1 MGDNMKNYRIYL
13 RALEIDDYKILH
25 QYRLEE
31 YVAYGYGG
39 MRQFVSSENE
49 KKWVEDRIFDKS
61 IVTAA
66 ICEKESDKLIG
77 LIFLTEIDNYNRNAQ
92 CPLFIGDKSLLGK
105 GYGFEAKILML
116 HYAFYD
122 RGLIRIYD
130 KVLEDNIASIKLHEK
145 CGYKKEGVLRKS
157 HFKNGEFKNEIIFGL
172 LKEDFEYILKYK
184 LNYEV

>member
-1 MGDNMKNYRIYL
+1 MVMEGCANLFLVKM
-13 RALEIDDYKILH
+13 
-25 QYRLEE
+25 
-31 YVAYGYGG
+31 
-39 MRQFVSSENE
+39 
-49 KKWVEDRIFDKS
+49 KKWIEDRIFDKN

-172 LKEDFEYILKYK
+172 LKDDFEYILKYK